1 MKMQMLAIAFG
12 LLMAGDAAQ
21 AESKEGAPAVAPLT
35 GEWYRPTVDARWH
48 WQLNGTVNT
57 EHAVDVYVIDLF
69 DTAPALIERLQATGR
84 RVICYFSAGS
94 LERWRPDIAR
104 YSVTEIGNQLADYR
118 NERWLD
124 IRSTGVRQ
132 AVLVRLDLAAAKGCD
147 GVEPDNVDGYLN
159 NTGFPLTAQDQL
171 NFNAWLANAAH
182 RRGLA
187 VALKNDVEQAAVL
200 EPYFDFAI
208 NESCHRYR
216 ECEWLMPFV
225 AANKPVFNAEYEKKY
240 VHSARARAALCQQA
254 RARRFRTLVLPVALD
269 DTFRYSC
276 D

>member
-12 LLMAGDAAQ
+12 LLLAGDAAQ

-35 GEWYRPTVDARWH
+35 GEWYRPTVNARWH

-104 YSVTEIGNQLADYR
+104 YSVTEIGNRLADYR
-118 NERWLD
+118 DERWLD

-216 ECEWLMPFV
+216 ECAWLMPFV
-225 AANKPVFNAEYEKKY
+225 AADKPVFNAEYEKKY